1 MTRHGNFQWEKRSVS
16 SRPDGSAV
24 TTTLNLPLALREH
37 DRWLRTVVYSR
48 IGGAEG
54 VDDVMQE
61 VALAAVRQ
69 RERLPEAS
77 RIGPWLY
84 RVAVRQSLLYRRKA
98 GRRRKLVNGYT
109 QQRFPLERDE
119 STPDPLSWLLAKERA
134 GLLRVAL
141 ERLARRD
148 REILLLKYGEDWSYE
163 QIAEHLG
170 VTESAVE
177 TRLHRA
183 RARLRSELASSE
195 GERDRG

>member
-1 MTRHGNFQWEKRSVS
+1 
-16 SRPDGSAV
+16 V
-24 TTTLNLPLALREH
+24 TETLDLPLALREH
-37 DRWLRTVVYSR
+37 DRWLRTIVYSR
-48 IGGAEG
+48 VGGAEG

-69 RERLPEAS
+69 RENLPEPS
-77 RIGPWLY
+77 RIAPWLY

-98 GRRRKLVNGYT
+98 GRRRKLVNGYV
-109 QQRFPLERDE
+109 QQKPPAEHDE
-119 STPDPLSWLLAKERA
+119 SAPDPLNWLLAKERS
-134 GLLRVAL
+134 GLLRSAL

-148 REILLLKYGEDWSYE
+148 REILLLKYAESWTYE

-183 RARLRSELASSE
+183 RARLRTELAAIERE
-195 GERDRG
+195 GDER

>member
-1 MTRHGNFQWEKRSVS
+1 MS

-24 TTTLNLPLALREH
+24 TQNLDLPMALRQH
-37 DRWLRTVVYSR
+37 DRWLRTIVYSR
-48 IGGAEG
+48 VGGAEG

-69 RERLPEAS
+69 REKLPEPS
-77 RIGPWLY
+77 RMAPWLY

-98 GRRRKLVNGYT
+98 GRRRKLVDAFA
-109 QQRFPLERDE
+109 QQKPAAEQDE
-119 STPDPLSWLLAKERA
+119 SAPDPLGWLLAKERS

-141 ERLARRD
+141 QRLTRRD
-148 REILLLKYGEDWSYE
+148 REILLLKYAEDWSYA

-170 VTESAVE
+170 VTHSAVE

-183 RARLRSELASSE
+183 RARLRSELAKLE
-195 GERDRG
+195 GEADER

>member
-1 MTRHGNFQWEKRSVS
+1 MS

-24 TTTLNLPLALREH
+24 TKTLDLPLALREH
-37 DRWLRTVVYSR
+37 DRWLRTIVYSR
-48 IGGAEG
+48 VGGMEG

-69 RERLPEAS
+69 REKLPEAN
-77 RIGPWLY
+77 RIAPWLY

-98 GRRRKLVNGYT
+98 GRRRKLVDGYT
-109 QQRFPLERDE
+109 QQKPPPEHDE
-119 STPDPLSWLLAKERA
+119 ATPDPLSWLLAKERS
-134 GLLRVAL
+134 GLLRLAL
-141 ERLARRD
+141 QRLARRD
-148 REILLLKYGEDWSYE
+148 REILLLKYAEDWSYL

-183 RARLRSELASSE
+183 RARLRSELAASE
-195 GERDRG
+195 SERDER

>member
-1 MTRHGNFQWEKRSVS
+1 MS

-24 TTTLNLPLALREH
+24 TQNLDLPMALRQH
-37 DRWLRTVVYSR
+37 DRWLRTIVYSR
-48 IGGAEG
+48 VGGAEG

-69 RERLPEAS
+69 REKLPELSQIA
-77 RIGPWLY
+77 PWLY

-98 GRRRKLVNGYT
+98 GRRRKLVDGLALKK
-109 QQRFPLERDE
+109 PAVEHDE
-119 STPDPLSWLLAKERA
+119 SLPDPLAWLLAKERA
-134 GLLRVAL
+134 GLLRTAL

-148 REILLLKYGEDWSYE
+148 REILLLKYAEDWSYR

-183 RARLRSELASSE
+183 RARLRSELAAVE
-195 GERDRG
+195 GDQDKP

>member
-1 MTRHGNFQWEKRSVS
+1 
-16 SRPDGSAV
+16 
-24 TTTLNLPLALREH
+24 
-37 DRWLRTVVYSR
+37 LRTIVYSR
-48 IGGAEG
+48 VGGAEG

-69 RERLPEAS
+69 REKLPELSQIA
-77 RIGPWLY
+77 PWLY

-98 GRRRKLVNGYT
+98 GRRRKLVDGLA
-109 QQRFPLERDE
+109 QRKPAVEHDVSL
-119 STPDPLSWLLAKERA
+119 PDPLAWLLAKERS
-134 GLLRVAL
+134 GLLRTAL

-148 REILLLKYGEDWSYE
+148 REILLLKYAEDWSYR

-183 RARLRSELASSE
+183 RARLRSELAAVE
-195 GERDRG
+195 GDRDKP

>member
-1 MTRHGNFQWEKRSVS
+1 MS

-24 TTTLNLPLALREH
+24 TKTVDLPLALREH
-37 DRWLRTVVYSR
+37 DRWLRTIVYSR
-48 IGGAEG
+48 VGGAEG

-69 RERLPEAS
+69 RDNLPEAS
-77 RIGPWLY
+77 RIAPWLY

-98 GRRRKLVNGYT
+98 GRRRKLVNGYAH
-109 QQRFPLERDE
+109 QKPPGEHDE
-119 STPDPLSWLLAKERA
+119 STPDPLNWLLAKERS
-134 GLLRVAL
+134 GLLRLAL
-141 ERLARRD
+141 QRLARRD
-148 REILLLKYGEDWSYE
+148 REILLLKYAEDWSYE

-183 RARLRSELASSE
+183 RARLRTELAAGES
-195 GERDRG
+195 ERDER